1 METKQKAPLEVFG
14 YYKWILKH
22 LMIPHNKII
31 ARGLN
36 IFSSEVVFYKDG
48 EADDMF
54 CSKEVEDPTIK
65 RAHREK
71 ISNTFIQ
78 KIFGDRRRKYREV
91 VQTFL
96 GKKKVVIEKKP
107 SFGRKKPPKKE
118 TKDAVVIRYLDGYE
132 QLATENEFI
141 SMLQMRKQAQ
151 FWREIAYIKNFI
163 NVEDPSTR
171 IVVVKYQQKEIKYE
185 QLLKRARTLMRVYG
199 QNILAGDRDYI
210 SDKEET

>member
-1 METKQKAPLEVFG
+1 M
-14 YYKWILKH
+14 
-22 LMIPHNKII
+22 
-31 ARGLN
+31 
-36 IFSSEVVFYKDG
+36 
-48 EADDMF
+48 
-54 CSKEVEDPTIK
+54 
-65 RAHREK
+65 
-71 ISNTFIQ
+71 
-78 KIFGDRRRKYREV
+78 
-91 VQTFL
+91 
-96 GKKKVVIEKKP
+96 
-107 SFGRKKPPKKE
+107 
-118 TKDAVVIRYLDGYE
+118 IRYLDGYE